1 MANQNSNY
9 GFRPI
14 QLQGAAYNGQGQNE
28 YKIANGETQAIF
40 QGDPVVLTAAGVVDL
55 GNAAG
60 AELIGIFNGCE
71 YTDPT
76 SSKPTWSNY
85 YPGGIAADDIKA
97 YVIDDPNVVYEVKC
111 NSNAAGQA
119 QVGSNAN
126 IATYSNGSTISGI
139 SNVAIDGTS
148 FTTNAAANFRV
159 VGLSTDV
166 DNSDYSAANAAIKV
180 KINLHALNDSTGI

>member
-1 MANQNSNY
+1 MANQNGNY

-14 QLQGAAYNGQGQNE
+14 QVQGAAYNGQGQSE

-60 AELIGIFNGCE
+60 AELIGIFYGCE

-76 SSKPTWSNY
+76 TSKPTWSNY

-111 NSNAAGQA
+111 NTSAAGQA

-159 VGLSTDV
+159 VGLTTDV
-166 DNSDYSAANAAIKV
+166 DNDDYSSANAAIKV
-180 KINLHALNDSTGI
+180 KINKHSLTDTTGI

>member
-40 QGDPVVLTAAGVVDL
+40 QGDPVVLTADGVVDL

-76 SSKPTWSNY
+76 TKKPTWSNF

-111 NSNAAGQA
+111 NTSAAGQA

-126 IATYSNGSTISGI
+126 IATYSAGSTISGI
-139 SNVAIDGTS
+139 SNVALDATS
-148 FTTNAAANFRV
+148 FTVNAAANFRV

>member
-76 SSKPTWSNY
+76 TSKPTWSNY

-166 DNSDYSAANAAIKV
+166 DNSDYDSANAAIKV
-180 KINLHALNDSTGI
+180 KINLHSLNDSTGI